1 LNTKA
6 EADSTGTT
14 GISADTFRVGFSAD
28 FCAADGSLIFPDIG
42 VSLLENVSCLAHSF
56 LREYRTE
63 YVPEQLIGL
72 DVLISLKPKITA
84 SSLEGIHR
92 LCAIGRCGVGY
103 DNVDLAACTEKDIAV
118 FITPGG
124 VVRPVAESI
133 VLFVLALSH
142 NLVMKD
148 RAVREGRWAEST
160 RRLGREP
167 RGRVV
172 GSIGL
177 GNIATEAIRLLRS
190 FDVSRFLAFDP
201 FVSEARARELKVEMV
216 SLEELLQAS
225 DYVLVNCPLTPET
238 RGLLGA
244 QQFSMMKQGAVLIN
258 TARGPIVSERALID
272 ALAGGRLRGAALDV
286 YEQEPLAADSPL
298 LAMDNVILT
307 SHSVAWT
314 EELFRDMGRLDC
326 EGALSVFHGEAPLN
340 VVNRE
345 VLSRPGFLNKLAG
358 YRMSAQN
365 RQGMA

>member
-1 LNTKA
+1 M
-6 EADSTGTT
+6 
-14 GISADTFRVGFSAD
+14 GFSAD
-28 FCAADGSLIFPDIG
+28 FCAADGTLIFPDIG
-42 VSLLENVSCLAHSF
+42 LSLLENLPGLAHSF

-63 YVPEQLIGL
+63 YVPEQLADL
-72 DVLISLKPKITA
+72 DVLISLKPKITP
-84 SSLEGIHR
+84 SSLAGIHR

-103 DNVDLAACTEKDIAV
+103 DNVDLVACTEKDIAV

-148 RAVREGRWAEST
+148 RAVRDGRWAEST
-160 RRLGREP
+160 SRLGREP

-201 FVSEARARELKVEMV
+201 FISEARARELKVEMV

-244 QQFSMMKQGAVLIN
+244 QQFSIMKQDAVLIN

-286 YEQEPLAADSPL
+286 YEQEPLATDSPL

-358 YRMSAQN
+358 YKMSAQN
-365 RQGMA
+365 RQGAA